1 MSCLFFP
8 PVSTSALVSSHMLSY
23 FAKREKKTETRLKN
37 DAFHRRGLENTKW
50 NLMWMSDELQ
60 ASPPVT
66 RWRHTVRPPQRL
78 VVVLYDYF
86 FLQHFFFFGLFS
98 TDLWVSSALHVC
110 NKRCSVL
117 YFCNGF
123 LPPGR
128 GGANGLHESCPPF
141 RLSFRVI
148 WFNRSKKKKEK
159 WDWRVNWID
168 YFKIQLKKKCFFSTT
183 DYER

>member
-23 FAKREKKTETRLKN
+23 FAKRKKKTETRLKD

-86 FLQHFFFFGLFS
+86 FLQHFFFLVCFLLIYECHLPYMCAINAAQCFTFAMVFFCLGEGALMVCTSLALRFGWVFEWF
-98 TDLWVSSALHVC
+98 DLTA
-110 NKRCSVL
+110 
-117 YFCNGF
+117 
-123 LPPGR
+123 P
-128 GGANGLHESCPPF
+128 
-141 RLSFRVI
+141 
-148 WFNRSKKKKEK
+148 KKKRKSEIGELIGSIISK
-159 WDWRVNWID
+159 FN
-168 YFKIQLKKKCFFSTT
+168 LKKKSFFSTT